1 MYFLSAEF
9 YPRLAVAREKNAFL
23 NHYYLGALYSK
34 RIVRRVVYSF
44 DINTNRKWFEHLK
57 HRSGKQSKTVTGGE
71 IIVNTLL
78 RFLVLVTICVLHW
91 YLMVTR
97 W

>member
-1 MYFLSAEF
+1 MYFTTF
-9 YPRLAVAREKNAFL
+9 IVRVFFL
-23 NHYYLGALYSK
+23 VQHEQKL
-34 RIVRRVVYSF
+34 VRRVVYSF

-71 IIVNTLL
+71 NIVNTLL

-97 W
+97 R

>member
-1 MYFLSAEF
+1 MSAQSMSVMENKN
-9 YPRLAVAREKNAFL
+9 LA
-23 NHYYLGALYSK
+23 ALYAK

-57 HRSGKQSKTVTGGE
+57 HRSRKQSKTVAGGE
-71 IIVNTLL
+71 NIVNTLL

-97 W
+97 R